1 VRDLGLPEELQIRD
15 TRSGGITEAKTLVDP
30 YTLQHAAQHTQGT
43 TTDIYPALSKLQ
55 LVGLGQPSSCG
66 NDHHKPS
73 RQWGASL
80 SGSLIGHSD

>member
-43 TTDIYPALSKLQ
+43 TTDIYARDRSGATNNVVRIRSK
-55 LVGLGQPSSCG
+55 
-66 NDHHKPS
+66 H
-73 RQWGASL
+73 
-80 SGSLIGHSD
+80 